1 METSVVERAFQL
13 APECRSMEQVRGKL
27 AREGYA
33 RNEVDAHLSG
43 GSIRANL
50 KKLLASA

>member
-1 METSVVERAFQL
+1 METNVVERAFQL
-13 APECRSMEQVRGKL
+13 APESRSIDQLRAKL
-27 AREGYA
+27 AQEGYA